1 MIYTNIQRIAAQQ
14 GMKIKEVE
22 AAAGIPENTMN
33 RWGKI
38 SPSVD
43 KVASVAK
50 VLGVT
55 VEDLLEDT
63 EEQNNDG
70 TETDE
75 SV

>member
-1 MIYTNIQRIAAQQ
+1 MLH
-14 GMKIKEVE
+14 KIKELCAE
-22 AAAGIPENTMN
+22 RGITIAELERLAGITPKTMS
-33 RWGKI
+33 WWDKTV
-38 SPSVD
+38 PAVD
-43 KVASVAK
+43 KVARVAK

>member
-70 TETDE
+70 TEADE